1 MAEDSLIPPVKR
13 SYPTLPAR
21 SGLAVWAD
29 ILWGLRFHSNV
40 LCLKVKPVKD
50 GLTTLFSQEIYFF
63 GQRRYTSSAEKIYF
77 FGRED
82 ILLRQSKYYC
92 LLKVLL
98 TGNNFGKQDNKT
110 GQEDARPLP

>member
-1 MAEDSLIPPVKR
+1 MAEDSLIPCKAQRP
-13 SYPTLPAR
+13 YPTDTVR
-21 SGLAVWAD
+21 LAVWAD

-40 LCLKVKPVKD
+40 LCLKVKPVKG
-50 GLTTLFSQEIYFF
+50 GLTTLFSQE
-63 GQRRYTSSAEKIYF
+63 IYF